1 MLLIDV
7 NKQITAI
14 YKFMRCRMKVFAVLH
29 TEIGSYIGHG
39 LTDDTVVTVSI
50 HATKESAEEE
60 AKRLEEENGGEYWV
74 DSEEVK
80 E

>member
-1 MLLIDV
+1 
-7 NKQITAI
+7 
-14 YKFMRCRMKVFAVLH
+14 MKVFAVLH
-29 TEIGSYIGHG
+29 TEIGNYIGHG

-50 HATKESAEEE
+50 HATKKSAEEE
-60 AKRLEEENGGEYWV
+60 AKRLEKENGGEYWV